1 MQGATVTDVDT
12 SVLDTQIRGDVIRPE
27 DDRYDD
33 ARTTHN
39 AGTDKH
45 PAFIVRCRDV
55 ADVITAVNFARSSGL
70 PLAVRGGGHNPA
82 GFSMVDDGI
91 VLDLSAMRG
100 IKVDPAARTATVQ
113 GGCTLGDVDHATHAF
128 GLAAPGGVVS
138 TTGVG
143 GLTLGGG
150 TGHLT
155 RSCGLTIDNLLEA
168 DVVLADGTFVPAND
182 HQNEDLFWALRG
194 GGGNFGVVTSF
205 TFRLH
210 PVETVVAGPMLWPL
224 DRAAEALRMYDQLL
238 ADGPD
243 ELTGV
248 FAFFV
253 VPPGPPFPE
262 DLHLKTVCGIVWCYT
277 GPPESADDVLA
288 PARAFAPP
296 VFELVGPMPFPM
308 LQSMFDG
315 LAAPGMHNYWRGE
328 FLRELPD
335 EAIAK
340 HVEYGSTVP
349 NVFSAVHLY
358 PVDGIAGRIAPDATA
373 WNYRDARWAEVVF
386 TADPDP
392 AAFDGLKRW
401 VVESWELLH
410 PFSMGGGYVNFLVD
424 EGQARVEASYRD
436 NYERLAQIKR
446 KYDPENLFR
455 LSQNIQPAA

>member
-296 VFELVGPMPFPM
+296 VFELDA
-308 LQSMFDG
+308 LSD
-315 LAAPGMHNYWRGE
+315 A
-328 FLRELPD
+328 
-335 EAIAK
+335 AK
-340 HVEYGSTVP
+340 HVRRACRSR
-349 NVFSAVHLY
+349 NAQLL
-358 PVDGIAGRIAPDATA
+358 ARRIPPRAP
-373 WNYRDARWAEVVF
+373 
-386 TADPDP
+386 
-392 AAFDGLKRW
+392 
-401 VVESWELLH
+401 
-410 PFSMGGGYVNFLVD
+410 
-424 EGQARVEASYRD
+424 
-436 NYERLAQIKR
+436 
-446 KYDPENLFR
+446 
-455 LSQNIQPAA
+455 